1 MGGVGSISVL
11 DGWLP
16 VVAWLAGMA
25 GLVFLLLPRRRRRWW
40 LAYPLLLAVA
50 IAGTWVLY
58 LLLVYVWLV
67 ISEPLPLDVLAWVAG
82 AAFAILLA
90 LSAGRRARWA
100 WRGGAAV
107 AAIAVVVLAGLQ
119 INAYFG
125 QYTTVGSLLG
135 QQPHVPAL
143 AAGLKRGAGTGT
155 VGTSNTRTG
164 AAMPRHGT
172 VAQAPI
178 PGPASGFDARNAIIY
193 LPPAYTPNGPDRLPV
208 LVLVAGQPGGPQRWL
223 DAGQLAQTLDAF
235 AANHHGRAPVVV
247 VADPNGSIAGNTMC
261 MDSRIARADT
271 YLSVDVPAWITR
283 TLNVG
288 DPGRGWAFG
297 GFSFGGTCAIQMATT
312 HPRLYPDFIDIS
324 GQREPALSVKRQ
336 DTVARA
342 FGGDAAAYTAR
353 VPLTLLEHRSYPG
366 THAYFA
372 VGAHDRRYGADQ
384 DIVSAAARS
393 AGMYVQAIRV
403 PGTGHS
409 WAAARAGLAGGL
421 RYLAPT
427 WGMGK

>member
-16 VVAWLAGMA
+16 VAAWLAGMA
-25 GLVFLLLPRRRRRWW
+25 GLAFLLVPRRRRRWW

-90 LSAGRRARWA
+90 LYAGRRARWP
-100 WRGGAAV
+100 WRSGAAV

-135 QQPHVPAL
+135 QQTHVPAL

-155 VGTSNTRTG
+155 VGTMSARTG

-178 PGPASGFDARNAIIY
+178 AGPASGFDARNAIIY

-223 DAGQLAQTLDAF
+223 DAGRLARTLDAF
-235 AANHHGRAPVVV
+235 AASHHGRAPVVV
-247 VADPNGSIAGNTMC
+247 VADPNGSTAGNTMC
-261 MDSRIARADT
+261 MDSHIARADT

-283 TLNVG
+283 TLNVS

-312 HPRLYPDFIDIS
+312 HPRLYPDVIDIS
-324 GQREPALSVKRQ
+324 GQREPAPSVKRR
-336 DTVARA
+336 DTIARA
-342 FGGDAAAYTAR
+342 FGGDAAAFTAR
-353 VPLTLLEHRSYPG
+353 VPLTLLAHRSYPG

-372 VGAHDRRYGADQ
+372 VGTHDRRYGADQ

-393 AGMYVQAIRV
+393 AGMHVKAIRV